1 VKNVRAN
8 SAGLVLSAT
17 ALLGVAHA
25 AAAADAADLLDLSIE
40 QLADLQITSVSR
52 AEERLAD
59 APAAVFVITGDEI
72 RRSGVRS
79 IAEALRLAPGVEV
92 ARRNASAWSITIR
105 GFNSDLANKLL
116 VLIDGRSVYSPLYAG
131 VFWDVQDTLL
141 EDIDR
146 IEVIAGPGGTL
157 WGANAVNGV
166 INIITRPAA
175 TTSGALLEAGGGNEE
190 RAFAGFRYGGTLGRD
205 IAARAYLK
213 YFDRGPSTQISGA
226 DGTDAEHLA
235 QAGFRMDWGSADAD
249 RFTVQGDAYSG
260 EEGGTFLNPF
270 TLGTLP
276 AGSTAGESDLRGAN
290 VVARWERTLDD
301 RASFA
306 LQAYYD
312 YTNRDIPNTY
322 HEKRDTL
329 DVDFQHHLRRRE
341 RHDVLWGLGFR
352 SSADEIGNTMLATF
366 DPDHREDHTFSAFLQ
381 DKIALKSDRLFL
393 TLGSKFEH
401 NDYTGSET
409 QPNVRLSWL
418 ASERQSF
425 WTAASRAV
433 RIPARLDSGLRL
445 TLPLTA
451 PTIPFPVYVT
461 AEGSPDFQSERLVAY
476 EAGYRIRITG
486 RVSFDVSVFHN
497 SYDDLQTV
505 EPGAVTLVLV
515 PPRPYGIL
523 HQTLENL
530 MEGHSSGGTVV
541 ANWQPL
547 DGWRLRFQ
555 YTRLD
560 LDLKAKP
567 GSADVLRPLLGGN
580 SPDSQVSVHSFLDL
594 PHGLRLYVAARHIA
608 ALPNQSVASYLA
620 VDTSLLWQ
628 PRERIE
634 ASLSVQN
641 LNDDRHI
648 EFGSGG
654 ANPIERGAFLRVLWS
669 F

>member
-1 VKNVRAN
+1 MKRVLPNP
-8 SAGLVLSAT
+8 AGLVLSA
-17 ALLGVAHA
+17 ALLGGAQTA
-25 AAAADAADLLDLSIE
+25 LADSGDLLDLSIE

-92 ARRNASAWSITIR
+92 ARRNAAAWSITIR

-175 TTSGALLEAGGGNEE
+175 ATSGAFLEAGGGNEE

-205 IAARAYLK
+205 IAARAYVK
-213 YFDRGPSTQISGA
+213 YFDRDPTTQMSGA
-226 DGTDAEHLA
+226 EGTDAAHMA

-249 RFTVQGDAYSG
+249 RFTVQGDAYGG
-260 EEGGTFLNPF
+260 EEGGTFLDSF
-270 TLGTLP
+270 TLGTRP
-276 AGSTAGESDLRGAN
+276 AGSSTGEAELRGAN
-290 VVARWERTLDD
+290 ALARWERTLDG

-312 YTNRDIPNTY
+312 HTNRDIPNTY
-322 HEKRDTL
+322 HEKRDTF
-329 DVDFQHHLRRRE
+329 DVDFQHHLAPSG

-352 SSADEIGNTMLATF
+352 SSADEIANTALATF
-366 DPDHREDHTFSAFLQ
+366 DPDHRDDHTVSAFLQ
-381 DKIALKSDRLFL
+381 DKIALKPEKLYL

-401 NDYTGSET
+401 NDYTGFET

-418 ASERQSF
+418 MSERQSF

-433 RIPARLDSGLRL
+433 RIPARLDTDLRL
-445 TLPLTA
+445 TLPLNA
-451 PTIPFPVYVT
+451 PMIPIPVYVT
-461 AEGSPDFQSERLVAY
+461 ADGNPDFTSETLLAY
-476 EAGYRIRITG
+476 EAGYRIRVMA
-486 RVSFDVSVFHN
+486 RLSFDVSVFHN
-497 SYDDLQTV
+497 SYDNLQTV
-505 EPGAVTLVLV
+505 EPGGVTLVLV
-515 PPRPYGIL
+515 PPRPYGVL

-530 MEGHSSGGTVV
+530 MEGHSSGGTFV

-547 DGWRLRFQ
+547 DGWRIRVQ
-555 YTRLD
+555 YTRINLD
-560 LDLKAKP
+560 LSTKP

-580 SPDSQVSVHSFLDL
+580 SPNGKMSVHSFLDL
-594 PHGLRLYVAARHIA
+594 PHGLRLYVGARHVA
-608 ALPNQSVASYLA
+608 ALPNQGVPSYLA
-620 VDTSLLWQ
+620 VDTTLLWR
-628 PRERIE
+628 PRERLE
-634 ASLSVQN
+634 TSLSVQN

-648 EFGSGG
+648 EFGS
-654 ANPIERGAFLRVLWS
+654 ADADQIERSAFLRVLWS

>member
-1 VKNVRAN
+1 MKRVLPD
-8 SAGLVLSAT
+8 SAGLVLSA
-17 ALLGVAHA
+17 ALLGGAQIAV
-25 AAAADAADLLDLSIE
+25 ADAGDLLDLSIE

-92 ARRNASAWSITIR
+92 ARRNAAAWSITIR

-131 VFWDVQDTLL
+131 VFWDAQDTLL
-141 EDIDR
+141 EDVDR

-175 TTSGALLEAGGGNEE
+175 NTGGAFLEAGGGNEE
-190 RAFAGFRYGGTLGRD
+190 RAFAGFRYGATLGHD
-205 IAARAYLK
+205 IAARVYVK
-213 YFDRGPSTQISGA
+213 YFDRDPSTQISGA
-226 DGTDAEHLA
+226 EGTDGAHMA
-235 QAGFRMDWGSADAD
+235 QAGFRMDWRSAGAD
-249 RFTVQGDAYSG
+249 RFTVQGDAYG
-260 EEGGTFLNPF
+260 GDEGGTFLDSF
-270 TLGTLP
+270 TLGTRP
-276 AGSTAGESDLRGAN
+276 AGSTPGEAELRGAN
-290 VVARWERTLDD
+290 ALARWERTLDD

-306 LQAYYD
+306 LQAYFD
-312 YTNRDIPNTY
+312 HTNRDIPNTY

-329 DVDFQHHLRRRE
+329 DVDFQHHLAPRE
-341 RHDVLWGLGFR
+341 RHDVIWGLGFR
-352 SSADEIGNTMLATF
+352 SSEDDIGNTALATF

-381 DKIALKSDRLFL
+381 DKIALKIDKFYL

-401 NDYTGSET
+401 NDYSGSET
-409 QPNVRLSWL
+409 QPNVRFSWL
-418 ASERQSF
+418 VSERQSF
-425 WTAASRAV
+425 WAAASRAV
-433 RIPARLDSGLRL
+433 RIPARLASDLRL
-445 TLPLTA
+445 TLPINA
-451 PTIPFPVYVT
+451 PTIPIPIYVT
-461 AEGSPDFQSERLVAY
+461 ADGSPDIKSETLLAY
-476 EAGYRIRITG
+476 EAGYRIRVTG
-486 RVSFDVSVFHN
+486 RLSFDVSVFHN

-505 EPGAVTLVLV
+505 EPGAVTLVLA
-515 PPRPYGIL
+515 PPRPYAIL

-530 MEGHSSGGTVV
+530 MEGHSSGGTFV

-555 YTRLD
+555 YTHID
-560 LDLKAKP
+560 FDLKTKP

-580 SPDSQVSVHSFLDL
+580 SPDSKMSVHSFLDL
-594 PHGLRLYVAARHIA
+594 PHGLRLYVGTRYVD
-608 ALPNQSVASYLA
+608 ALPNQRVPSYLA
-620 VDTSLLWQ
+620 VDTSLLWR
-628 PRERIE
+628 PRERLE

-648 EFGSGG
+648 EFGSAD
-654 ANPIERGAFLRVLWS
+654 ANQIERSAFLRVLWS

>member
-1 VKNVRAN
+1 MLGGAQ
-8 SAGLVLSAT
+8 T
-17 ALLGVAHA
+17 AL
-25 AAAADAADLLDLSIE
+25 ADSGDLLDLSIE

-92 ARRNASAWSITIR
+92 ARRNAAAWSITIR

-175 TTSGALLEAGGGNEE
+175 ATSGAFLEAGGGNEE
-190 RAFAGFRYGGTLGRD
+190 RAFAGFRYGGTLGSD
-205 IAARAYLK
+205 IAARAYVK
-213 YFDRGPSTQISGA
+213 YFDRDPSTQMSGA
-226 DGTDAEHLA
+226 EGTDAARMA
-235 QAGFRMDWGSADAD
+235 QAGFRMDWGSAGAD
-249 RFTVQGDAYSG
+249 RFTVQGDAYG
-260 EEGGTFLNPF
+260 GQVGGTFLDSF

-276 AGSTAGESDLRGAN
+276 AGSTVGEADLRGAN
-290 VVARWERTLDD
+290 ALARWERTLDGG
-301 RASFA
+301 ASFA
-306 LQAYYD
+306 LQTYYD
-312 YTNRDIPNTY
+312 HTNRDIPNTY
-322 HEKRDTL
+322 HEKRDTF
-329 DVDFQHHLRRRE
+329 DVDFQHHLAPSG

-352 SSADEIGNTMLATF
+352 SSADQIGNTALATF
-366 DPDHREDHTFSAFLQ
+366 DPDHRDDHTLSAFLQ
-381 DKIALKSDRLFL
+381 DKIALKSDKWYL

-401 NDYTGSET
+401 NDYTGVET

-418 ASERQSF
+418 ISERQSF

-433 RIPARLDSGLRL
+433 RIPARLDSDLRL
-445 TLPLTA
+445 TLPLNA
-451 PTIPFPVYVT
+451 PMIPIPVYVT
-461 AEGSPDFQSERLVAY
+461 AEGNPDLESETLLAY
-476 EAGYRIRITG
+476 EAGYRIRVTA
-486 RVSFDVSVFHN
+486 RLSFDVSVFHN
-497 SYDDLQTV
+497 SYDNLQTV
-505 EPGAVTLVLV
+505 EPAGVTLVLV
-515 PPRPYGIL
+515 PPRPYGVL
-523 HQTLENL
+523 HQTLESM
-530 MEGHSSGGTVV
+530 MEGHSSGGTFV

-547 DGWRLRFQ
+547 DGWRLRVQ
-555 YTRLD
+555 YTSID
-560 LDLKAKP
+560 LDLKTKP
-567 GSADVLRPLLGGN
+567 GSVDVLRPLLSGN
-580 SPDSQVSVHSFLDL
+580 SPDGKVSVHSFLDL
-594 PHGLRLYVAARHIA
+594 RHGLSLYVGVRHVG
-608 ALPNQSVASYLA
+608 ALPNQSVPSYLS
-620 VDTSLLWQ
+620 VDTSLLWK
-628 PRERIE
+628 PRERLE

-648 EFGSGG
+648 EFGS
-654 ANPIERGAFLRVLWS
+654 ADAEQIERSAFLRVLWS

>member
-1 VKNVRAN
+1 MKRVLPT
-8 SAGLVLSAT
+8 SAGLVLSV
-17 ALLGVAHA
+17 ALLGGAQIAV
-25 AAAADAADLLDLSIE
+25 ADAGNLLDLSIE

-79 IAEALRLAPGVEV
+79 IAEALRLAPAVEV
-92 ARRNASAWSITIR
+92 ARRNAAAWSITIR

-175 TTSGALLEAGGGNEE
+175 STSGAFLEAGGGNEE
-190 RAFAGFRYGGTLGRD
+190 RAFAGFRYGGTLGRNVV
-205 IAARAYLK
+205 ARAYVK
-213 YFDRGPSTQISGA
+213 YFDRDPSTQRSGIE
-226 DGTDAEHLA
+226 GTDAAHLA
-235 QAGFRMDWGSADAD
+235 QAGFRMDFGSAGAD
-249 RFTVQGDAYSG
+249 RFTVQGDAYG
-260 EEGGTFLNPF
+260 GQQGGTFLDSF
-270 TLGTLP
+270 TLGTRP
-276 AGSTAGESDLRGAN
+276 AGSTVGEADLRGAN
-290 VVARWERTLDD
+290 ALARWERTLDD

-312 YTNRDIPNTY
+312 HTNRDIPNTY

-329 DVDFQHHLRRRE
+329 DVDFQHHLRHRE
-341 RHDVLWGLGFR
+341 RHDVIWGLGFR
-352 SSADEIGNTMLATF
+352 SSEDDIGNTALATF

-381 DKIALKSDRLFL
+381 DKIALKRDKLFL

-401 NDYTGSET
+401 NDYSGSET
-409 QPNVRLSWL
+409 QPNARLSWL
-418 ASERQSF
+418 VSERQSF

-433 RIPARLDSGLRL
+433 RIPARLDSDLRL
-445 TLPLTA
+445 TLPINA

-461 AEGSPDFQSERLVAY
+461 ADGSPDFKSETLRAY
-476 EAGYRIRITG
+476 EAGYRIRVTG
-486 RVSFDVSVFHN
+486 RLSFDVSIFHN

-505 EPGAVTLVLV
+505 EPGGVTLVLV
-515 PPRPYGIL
+515 PPRPYAIV

-530 MEGHSSGGTVV
+530 MEGHSTGGTFV
-541 ANWQPL
+541 ANWQPR

-555 YTRLD
+555 YTHID
-560 LDLKAKP
+560 FDLKTKP
-567 GSADVLRPLLGGN
+567 GSADVLRPRLGGN
-580 SPDSQVSVHSFLDL
+580 SPDSKMALHSFLDL
-594 PHGLRLYVAARHIA
+594 PQGLRLYAGARYVA
-608 ALPNQSVASYLA
+608 ALPNQNVPSYLA
-620 VDTSLLWQ
+620 VDTSLLWR
-628 PRERIE
+628 PRDRLE

-648 EFGSGG
+648 EFGSAD
-654 ANPIERGAFLRVLWS
+654 ANQIERSAFLRVLWS

>member
-1 VKNVRAN
+1 MLGVTQ
-8 SAGLVLSAT
+8 AGL
-17 ALLGVAHA
+17 A
-25 AAAADAADLLDLSIE
+25 AGAADLLDLSIE

-92 ARRNASAWSITIR
+92 ARRNAAAWSITIR

-175 TTSGALLEAGGGNEE
+175 STSGAFVEGGGGNEE
-190 RAFAGFRYGGTLGRD
+190 RAFGGFRYGGTLGRD
-205 IAARAYLK
+205 IAARAYVK
-213 YFDRGPSTQISGA
+213 YFDRDSSRQMSGA
-226 DGTDAEHLA
+226 DGTDAAHMA
-235 QAGFRMDWGSADAD
+235 QAGFRMDWGSNGAD
-249 RFTVQGDAYSG
+249 RFTVQGDAYG
-260 EEGGTFLNPF
+260 GQEGGTFLDSF
-270 TLGTLP
+270 TLGTRP
-276 AGSTAGESDLRGAN
+276 AGSTPGEADLRGAN
-290 VVARWERTLDD
+290 VLTRWERTLDD
-301 RASFA
+301 RASFV

-312 YTNRDIPNTY
+312 HTNRDIPNTY

-329 DVDFQHHLRRRE
+329 DVDFQHHLAPRV

-352 SSADEIGNTMLATF
+352 SSADEIGNSALATF
-366 DPDHREDHTFSAFLQ
+366 DPARRDDHTWSAFLQ
-381 DKIALKSDRLFL
+381 DKIALKADRLFL

-409 QPNVRLSWL
+409 QPNVRLSWVV
-418 ASERQSF
+418 SDRQTF

-433 RIPARLDSGLRL
+433 RIPARLDSDLRL
-445 TLPLTA
+445 TLPITA

-461 AEGSPDFQSERLVAY
+461 ADGNVDFQSETLFAY
-476 EAGYRIRITG
+476 EAGYRIRITP
-486 RVSFDVSVFHN
+486 RLSLDMSVFRN
-497 SYDDLQTV
+497 SYDHLQTV
-505 EPGAVTLVLV
+505 EPGAVTLVLA
-515 PPRPYGIL
+515 PPLPYGVV

-530 MEGHSSGGTVV
+530 MEGRSSGGSFV
-541 ANWQPL
+541 ANWEPL
-547 DGWRLRFQ
+547 DGWRLRLQ
-555 YTRLD
+555 YTSFD
-560 LDLKAKP
+560 LDLKTKP
-567 GSADVLRPLLGGN
+567 GSADVLRPRLGGN
-580 SPDSQVSVHSFLDL
+580 SPDSQISVHSFLDL
-594 PHGLRLYVAARHIA
+594 PHALRFYVGGRYVA
-608 ALPNQSVASYLA
+608 ALPNQRVQSYVA
-620 VDTSLLWQ
+620 VDTSLLWR
-628 PRERIE
+628 PRERLE

-641 LNDDRHI
+641 LNDDRHV
-648 EFGSGG
+648 EFGG
-654 ANPIERGAFLRVLWS
+654 NTNQIERSAFLRVLWS
-669 F
+669 FQ

>member
-1 VKNVRAN
+1 MRNKNLLN
-8 SAGLVLSAT
+8 SAGLALSA
-17 ALLGVAHA
+17 ALFGGAHSA
-25 AAAADAADLLDLSIE
+25 LADAGDLLDMSIE

-92 ARRNASAWSITIR
+92 ARRNAAAWSITIR

-175 TTSGALLEAGGGNEE
+175 STSGAFLEAGGGNEE
-190 RAFAGFRYGGTLGRD
+190 RGFAGFRYGGTLGRD
-205 IAARAYLK
+205 IAARAYVK
-213 YFDRGPSTQISGA
+213 YFDRGPTTQLTGA
-226 DGTDAEHLA
+226 EGTDAAHMA
-235 QAGFRMDWGSADAD
+235 QAGFRLDWGSADAD
-249 RFTVQGDAYSG
+249 RFTVQGDVYGG
-260 EEGGTFLNPF
+260 EEGGTFQDSF

-276 AGSTAGESDLRGAN
+276 AGSTTSDAELRGAN
-290 VVARWERTLDD
+290 ALARWERTLGNH
-301 RASFA
+301 ASFA

-312 YTNRDIPNTY
+312 HTNRDIPNTY

-329 DVDFQHHLRRRE
+329 DVDFQHHLRQRE
-341 RHDVLWGLGFR
+341 RHDVLWGMGFR
-352 SSADEIGNTMLATF
+352 SSADEIGNSALVSF
-366 DPDHREDHTFSAFLQ
+366 DPDHRDDHTFSAFLQ
-381 DKIALKSDRLFL
+381 DKIALKSDKWYL

-418 ASERQSF
+418 MSDRQSF

-433 RIPARLDSGLRL
+433 RIPARLDVDLQL
-445 TLPLTA
+445 TVPIAA
-451 PTIPFPVYVT
+451 PTIPIPVYVT
-461 AEGSPDFQSERLVAY
+461 AEGNHDLLSETLLAY
-476 EAGYRIRITG
+476 EAGYRIRVTG
-486 RVSFDVSVFHN
+486 RLSFDLSVFQN
-497 SYDDLQTV
+497 SYDHLQTV
-505 EPGAVTLVLV
+505 EPGAVTLVLMS
-515 PPRPYGIL
+515 PLPYAIL
-523 HQTLENL
+523 HQSLESL
-530 MEGHSSGGTVV
+530 MEGHSSGGTFV
-541 ANWQPL
+541 ANWQPV

-555 YTRLD
+555 YTGFD
-560 LDLKAKP
+560 LDLKTKA
-567 GSADVLRPLLGGN
+567 GSTDALRPLLGGN
-580 SPDSQVSVHSFLDL
+580 SPGSQVSVHSFLDL
-594 PHGLRLYVAARHIA
+594 PHALRLYVAARRIA
-608 ALPNQSVASYLA
+608 ALPNQGVPSYVA
-620 VDTSLLWQ
+620 VDTSLLWR
-628 PRERIE
+628 PRERLD
-634 ASLSVQN
+634 ASFSVQN
-641 LNDDRHI
+641 LNDDRHV
-648 EFGSGG
+648 EFSSGG
-654 ANPIERGAFLRVLWS
+654 GNQIERSAFLRVLWS

>member
-1 VKNVRAN
+1 MKRVLSN
-8 SAGLVLSAT
+8 SAGLVLSA
-17 ALLGVAHA
+17 ALLGGAHIA
-25 AAAADAADLLDLSIE
+25 TADAGDLLDLSIE

-92 ARRNASAWSITIR
+92 ARRNAAAWSITIR

-141 EDIDR
+141 EDVDR

-175 TTSGALLEAGGGNEE
+175 DTRGAFVEAGGGNEE

-205 IAARAYLK
+205 IAARAYVK
-213 YFDRGPSTQISGA
+213 YFDRDPSTQMSGA
-226 DGTDAEHLA
+226 EGTDAAHMA

-249 RFTVQGDAYSG
+249 RFTVQGDAYGG
-260 EEGGTFLNPF
+260 EQGGTFLDSF
-270 TLGTLP
+270 TLGTRP
-276 AGSTAGESDLRGAN
+276 AGSTAGEADLQDAN
-290 VVARWERTLDD
+290 VLTRWERTLDD
-301 RASFA
+301 RTSFA

-312 YTNRDIPNTY
+312 HTNRDIPNTY

-329 DVDFQHHLRRRE
+329 DVDFQHHLRHRE

-352 SSADEIGNTMLATF
+352 SSADEIGNTVFATF
-366 DPDHREDHTFSAFLQ
+366 DPDHRDDHTLSAFLQ
-381 DKIALKSDRLFL
+381 DKIALKIDKFYL

-401 NDYTGSET
+401 NDYTGFET
-409 QPNVRLSWL
+409 QPNVRFSWL
-418 ASERQSF
+418 VSERQSF
-425 WTAASRAV
+425 WAAASRAV
-433 RIPARLDSGLRL
+433 RIPARLDSDLRL
-445 TLPLTA
+445 TLPLNA

-461 AEGSPDFQSERLVAY
+461 AEGSVDFASETLLAY
-476 EAGYRIRITG
+476 EAGYRIRVTG
-486 RVSFDVSVFHN
+486 RLSFDVSAFHN

-515 PPRPYGIL
+515 PPRPYGVL

-530 MEGHSSGGTVV
+530 MEGHSSGGTFV
-541 ANWQPL
+541 ANWQPF
-547 DGWRLRFQ
+547 DSWRLRFQ
-555 YTRLD
+555 YTRFD
-560 LDLKAKP
+560 LDLRTKA
-567 GSADVLRPLLGGN
+567 GSADVLRPRLGGN
-580 SPDSQVSVHSFLDL
+580 SPDSQMSVHSFLDL

-608 ALPNQSVASYLA
+608 ALPNQSVPGYLA
-620 VDTSLLWQ
+620 VDASLLWR
-628 PRERIE
+628 PRERLE

-648 EFGSGG
+648 EFGSGD
-654 ANPIERGAFLRVLWS
+654 ADQIERSAFLRVLWS